1 MFRRTGWACNL
12 SGGNTGSV
20 LIGKWWE
27 GGGATESFSR
37 QVILV
42 TWQAKWGFVQ

>member
-1 MFRRTGWACNL
+1 MGLQPLRRKHRL
-12 SGGNTGSV
+12 SVDREVVG
-20 LIGKWWE
+20 